1 MRKQFSENNSSRDF
15 LMIKKVIL
23 EKGNAERCRSVDT
36 IKDITEAEKDLS
48 LVSLPHEEIF

>member
-1 MRKQFSENNSSRDF
+1 
-15 LMIKKVIL
+15 MIKKVIL